1 MDDWGNGS
9 AEYGTTITKNL
20 GQVSSIAQGS
30 RSTGPYS
37 AFHIK
42 DPWRSSWS
50 DRPICT
56 ETKQVRQLW
65 RLMHTC
71 KWIRYWTFVFSVN
84 QWHLGNV
91 WKMQTSELCFDGMQ
105 STLHSSMSWDL
116 VAFSCVEWPGQWC
129 SGHCP
134 VSRSQRRPGRLK
146 DIHCNDFEDFVFQMQ
161 MHLEKPLTSPSFQY
175 WWHLNLN
182 TSMGKSVKPQTHKQ
196 AFLPKSHYT
205 RTGFDHQGLVQP
217 WALEAKCLPKSKGV
231 LIAWIVFE
239 FKNTDPSHLPVCVQK
254 LLPIIAIM
262 QSKQVFLYT
271 ECQVNLSVWRK
282 NLPQWIGMFVET
294 LFEGSNGNG
303 TAVL

>member
-1 MDDWGNGS
+1 
-9 AEYGTTITKNL
+9 
-20 GQVSSIAQGS
+20 
-30 RSTGPYS
+30 
-37 AFHIK
+37 
-42 DPWRSSWS
+42 
-50 DRPICT
+50 
-56 ETKQVRQLW
+56 
-65 RLMHTC
+65 
-71 KWIRYWTFVFSVN
+71 
-84 QWHLGNV
+84 
-91 WKMQTSELCFDGMQ
+91 
-105 STLHSSMSWDL
+105 
-116 VAFSCVEWPGQWC
+116 
-129 SGHCP
+129 
-134 VSRSQRRPGRLK
+134 
-146 DIHCNDFEDFVFQMQ
+146 
-161 MHLEKPLTSPSFQY
+161 
-175 WWHLNLN
+175 
-182 TSMGKSVKPQTHKQ
+182 MGKSVKPQTHKQ

-303 TAVL
+303 AAVL

>member
-1 MDDWGNGS
+1 MCFSIAPTWCIWW
-9 AEYGTTITKNL
+9 TLTILHQFDPLRVERNCFWREVIF
-20 GQVSSIAQGS
+20 QVSFHIV
-30 RSTGPYS
+30 
-37 AFHIK
+37 AFHTEFNLKRCSLKAITLQIV
-42 DPWRSSWS
+42 DASWS
-50 DRPICT
+50 NWCT
-56 ETKQVRQLW
+56 
-65 RLMHTC
+65 
-71 KWIRYWTFVFSVN
+71 I
-84 QWHLGNV
+84 
-91 WKMQTSELCFDGMQ
+91 
-105 STLHSSMSWDL
+105 
-116 VAFSCVEWPGQWC
+116 
-129 SGHCP
+129 
-134 VSRSQRRPGRLK
+134 
-146 DIHCNDFEDFVFQMQ
+146 
-161 MHLEKPLTSPSFQY
+161 
-175 WWHLNLN
+175 
-182 TSMGKSVKPQTHKQ
+182 SMGKSVKPQTHKQ